1 MNKKTGATLGITG
14 GILAIIVASLL
25 FAVTVGGIDTAGSSF
40 IYGVPADFGIYDAEL
55 IMTGYCGLITLLGAM
70 GIAGGA
76 YAGKKDQLAAILMLI
91 PGIGGF
97 VLLSVMWAPI
107 GIMLISGGI
116 LTLRSEK

>member
-25 FAVTVGGIDTAGSSF
+25 FAVTVGGIDTCGSSF
-40 IYGVPADFGIYDAEL
+40 IYGVPAVFGISNAEL

-70 GIAGGA
+70 GIAGGV
-76 YAGKKDQLAAILMLI
+76 YAGKNNQLSAALMVI

-97 VLLSVMWAPI
+97 LLLSVMWIPI
-107 GIMLISGGI
+107 AAILIPGGI
-116 LTLRSEK
+116 LTLRSEY